1 MKKIGQNT
9 EYGNGHFGQWKM
21 DQFNLPA
28 YEYTCKQSIDTAAR
42 TKTSG
47 PDSIDQWHQVGNDR
61 ITLTAH
67 NGGYMQFFV
76 ANRGLQWISYRDR
89 QQDCLGGGICFIEE
103 SNKIWADLY
112 NSKRDIS
119 KDEYQRIFGCGYFQK
134 IAEYKEISIENFI
147 YPPFGDDPVVLIDL
161 KIKNNSNRTRN
172 LSIYNY
178 WGVKIKSLVGSIL
191 SMLYMTKDRKK
202 FGDSKLVSFVLR
214 LVKTLLLGVGLGSEQ
229 IHERF
234 GNKFSFESSFLDSKN
249 CLILI
254 PKYKGK
260 IPVRRDQLAD
270 RNYYLDPL
278 FLVSFEKD
286 LPIKWYN
293 QFKICRKGSS
303 YSIQKGFAEKPCANR
318 CIMLSHEITLQS
330 QETKHLIFLF
340 GTAKEEQIPSLIEKY
355 ETVFQ
360 EDFKRRNFEDWSK
373 NLFSFLVESAPWLSR
388 EVSWH
393 SYYLRSA
400 LLFDDYFQNHYLPQ
414 GNAYTFLHG
423 ANGAIRDYVL
433 FLMPMI
439 YQNPDLAR
447 EMLEYAFR
455 TMGPTGKLPYALV
468 GYGQQMGAIV
478 HEASS
483 DLHLFLLWGLMEYL
497 FTTRDFQFLEK
508 EIPFYPLESGKSS
521 TVLER
526 IILSLQFLF
535 QKIGLGEHGLIK
547 VGSGDWS
554 DGVSLLVKN
563 RGAFLKKGEST
574 FNSAFALYIIPPLI
588 KLLEKYDPKITRY
601 LNQKYEELKKAC
613 LETWNGRW
621 FYRGW
626 DGMGAPLGDRNLFL
640 EHHVWMLLSGV
651 LSQNQADILIN
662 NIYKLLDLNSKAGQ
676 YILYPPANAFLNI
689 LPHGWDVNG
698 GVWHA
703 INFLLTWAYS
713 KYDFNKAYHSLLKN
727 SMAWRAE
734 VYPNIWY
741 GIWSGSDAFNA
752 DYAVNPGQTYIH
764 PATPQTDFPVM
775 NLNLHANFLSALIKL
790 VGIEFTMDGLI
801 IDPKIPEKEF
811 SFRTPIFALEKKK
824 NQIKGFYKPLTEDEC
839 IIRIKKPL
847 DWDQDIEVML
857 NGQIITENFVIE
869 EKWVCIKIKIPVT
882 GVEFSLQLVAS

>member
-1 MKKIGQNT
+1 MKKIGQNA

-28 YEYTCKQSIDTAAR
+28 YEYTCMQDIDSIAL

-47 PDSIDQWHQVGNDR
+47 SDSIDQWHQVGNDR

-67 NGGYMQFFV
+67 NGGYMQFFI

-89 QQDCLGGGICFIEE
+89 QKNCLGGGICFIEE
-103 SNKIWADLY
+103 NGKVWSDLY
-112 NSKRDIS
+112 NSKR
-119 KDEYQRIFGCGYFQK
+119 KRYQRIFGCGYFQK
-134 IAEYKEISIENFI
+134 IAEYREISIENFT
-147 YPPFGDDPVVLIDL
+147 YPPFGDDSVVLTELLIS
-161 KIKNNSNRTRN
+161 NNSNRTRKVA
-172 LSIYNY
+172 IYTY
-178 WGVKIKSLVGSIL
+178 WGLKIKSLVGSIL
-191 SMLYMTKDRKK
+191 SMLYTTKDRKK
-202 FGDSKLVSFVLR
+202 FGESKLVSFVLR
-214 LVKTLLLGVGLGSEQ
+214 LVKTLLLGFGLGSEQ

-234 GNKFSFESSFLDSKN
+234 GTKFSVESSFLDSKN
-249 CLILI
+249 CMISVS
-254 PKYKGK
+254 KYKGK
-260 IPVRRDQLAD
+260 IPVRPEQTAD
-270 RNYYLDPL
+270 RNYYLDPF
-278 FLVSFEKD
+278 FLASFERD

-293 QFKICRKGSS
+293 QLRICKKG
-303 YSIQKGFAEKPCANR
+303 AEYVLKKNLMTEPTVNR
-318 CIMLSHEITLQS
+318 CLMLGHELILKP
-330 QETKHLIFLF
+330 QETKQLVFIF
-340 GTAKEEQIPSLIEKY
+340 GTARQDQIPGLIEKY
-355 ETVFQ
+355 EPLIHQ
-360 EDFKRRNFEDWSK
+360 NFKTKNFEDWST
-373 NLFSFLVESAPWLSR
+373 NLFSFTVDASPWLSR

-400 LLFDDYFQNHYLPQ
+400 LLYDDYFQSHYLPQ

-433 FLMPMI
+433 FLIPII

-455 TMGPTGKLPYALV
+455 TMNTIGKLPYALV

-497 FTTRDFQFLEK
+497 FITRDFQFLEK
-508 EIPFYPLESGKSS
+508 EIPFYPLDCGKSS
-521 TVLER
+521 TVLAK

-535 QKIGLGEHGLIK
+535 QKIGLGEHGMIK

-588 KLLEKYDPKITRY
+588 KLLDKYTPKFTRY
-601 LNQKYEELKKAC
+601 LNQKYEDLKKAC

-626 DGMGAPLGDRNLFL
+626 DGLGAPVGDRNLFL

-651 LSQNQADILIN
+651 VSQNQANILIN
-662 NIYKLLDLNSKAGQ
+662 NIYKLLDSSSKAGQ
-676 YILYPPANAFLNI
+676 YILYPPANAFLNV

-698 GVWHA
+698 GIWHA
-703 INFLLTWAYS
+703 MNFLLTWAYS
-713 KYDFNKAYHSLLKN
+713 KYDSNKAYNSILKN

-734 VYPNIWY
+734 AYPNIWY
-741 GIWSGSDAFNA
+741 GIWSGPDAFNA
-752 DYAVNPGQTYIH
+752 DYAVNPGQTYIN
-764 PATPQTDFPVM
+764 PPTPQTDFPIM
-775 NLNLHANFLSALIKL
+775 NLNLHANFLDSVIKL
-790 VGIEFTMDGLI
+790 VGIEFTLDGLI
-801 IDPKIPEKEF
+801 IDPKIPEKAF
-811 SFRTPIFALEKKK
+811 SFWTPMLALEVKE
-824 NQIKGFYKPLTEDEC
+824 NQMKGFYKPLTEDNC
-839 IIRIKKPL
+839 IIRIKRPL
-847 DWDQDIEVML
+847 DWNQDIEVLL
-857 NGQIITENFVIE
+857 NGQVAMENVIIEGS
-869 EKWVCIKIKIPVT
+869 WVCIKVDIPAT
-882 GVEFSLQLVAS
+882 GIEFILQPNVP